1 MGQRGV
7 ARGPSG
13 TNECNLRRARNR
25 LERANAGKEVEQ
37 GVVLAFA
44 VSVRGLPRRVEFM
57 MGVVTW
63 VMRSRRTP
71 RLLRSA
77 AGNSSLIT
85 FFKYVRSSNCH
96 EFECVQET
104 ITIER
109 AKSIDR
115 AVEAA
120 KRGIERRRR
129 VVGGQL
135 HSDGFDVKIDEC

>member
-1 MGQRGV
+1 MSRDGQRGV

-13 TNECNLRRARNR
+13 TNECNLRRATNR
-25 LERANAGKEVEQ
+25 SERANAGKEIEQ

-77 AGNSSLIT
+77 AGI
-85 FFKYVRSSNCH
+85 
-96 EFECVQET
+96 
-104 ITIER
+104 R
-109 AKSIDR
+109 A
-115 AVEAA
+115 
-120 KRGIERRRR
+120 
-129 VVGGQL
+129 L
-135 HSDGFDVKIDEC
+135 